1 MGIILKNVT
10 EYIVP
15 IIILLVFIEGIRE
28 KKDVFKIFI
37 EGVEKGIVNTLKLMP
52 IIIAFFFFT
61 GIITS
66 SNIINIIFD
75 RIINISGEIKYLIT
89 TFIIKSFSGSAGIS
103 MGIEALKKIGVD
115 SNFGLALSVILGATE
130 TTLYVVTMYL
140 GRFKNKKIYPII
152 LLGFVC
158 DLFVFLIS
166 FALFC

>member
-1 MGIILKNVT
+1 MGIVLKNVT

-37 EGVEKGIVNTLKLMP
+37 EGVEKGIVNTLKLTP

-103 MGIEALKKIGVD
+103 MGIETLKKIGVD

-152 LLGFVC
+152 LLGFIC

-166 FALFC
+166 LAFFC